1 MTVSVLWRMI
11 ISTRHY
17 VYNAAINEPGFGAPA
32 CDKDLRVGRILAD
45 LEAADV
51 IAVPHVAETI
61 RYWSLDRMS
70 FRWGSKGG

>member
-32 CDKDLRVGRILAD
+32 CDKDIRVAQTLAD
-45 LEAADV
+45 LEAADD
-51 IAVPHVAETI
+51 IAVPHIAEAI
-61 RYWSLDRMS
+61 QYRSLDRQL
-70 FRWGSKGG
+70 F